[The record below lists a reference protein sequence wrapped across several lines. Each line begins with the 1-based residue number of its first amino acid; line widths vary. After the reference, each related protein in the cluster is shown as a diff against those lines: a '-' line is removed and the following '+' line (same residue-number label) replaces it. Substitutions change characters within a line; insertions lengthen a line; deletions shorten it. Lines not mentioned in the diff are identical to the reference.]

1 MLTKRY
7 LLLRDMFRR
16 LNTKQKL
23 HKFKKKMP
31 SITGLVTIDALN
43 LKATGI
49 ENKIPDII
57 NVATKLALK
66 TKVTNVE
73 NKVSDTASF
82 VTTEYN
88 KLIKT
93 SFDAKVKEAVK
104 SFINKSQVDNS
115 LDTAKKYRKNK
126 YPQKFDLP
134 YFVGKSYFS
143 NDRSQSH
150 LIFQFI

>member
-1 MLTKRY
+1 
-7 LLLRDMFRR
+7 
-16 LNTKQKL
+16 
-23 HKFKKKMP
+23 MP

-93 SFDAKVKEAVK
+93 SFDTKVKEAVK

-115 LDTAKKYRKNK
+115 LDTAKKI
-126 YPQKFDLP
+126 QKKQISSE
-134 YFVGKSYFS
+134 V
-143 NDRSQSH
+143 
-150 LIFQFI
+150 